1 MLLRNAAVAILKI
14 PLMVL
19 PVVLMIQVGALGI
32 FSSGIV
38 AMAVAVLVALLL
50 VIPRLKRGYR
60 LAVRGIGGQVRSMLS
75 SLTGNYFINM
85 SGVATPYLL
94 PVLVSILLSP
104 AANAYYYTTSRVG
117 DFFLVGSAAVAS
129 SLFAEGSHAADD
141 LPRKVRSSALIIGML
156 MGPGMLICF
165 FGGYYLL
172 SVFGSAYAQHGLTL
186 LRIDVVSTIPDAITN
201 IYTSVLRIYG
211 RLRFAALLN
220 LGMAALTLV
229 LSAILL
235 PIMGIAGEGL
245 AFLIS
250 ESVGSLASG
259 IDVIRMRR
267 HRREIGRA
275 ALESDS
281 VM

>member
-1 MLLRNAAVAILKI
+1 
-14 PLMVL
+14 MVL